1 MAAAA
6 RVLLHD
12 GAARIESCAR
22 TVLAAVTEGDLLRTQ
37 LAVLRRFAK
46 REPADTI
53 ALRRTVADAVESA
66 NRYPF

>member
-12 GAARIESCAR
+12 GAARVEGSAR

>member
-1 MAAAA
+1 MTAAA

-12 GAARIESCAR
+12 GVAASKSSAR
-22 TVLAAVTEGDLLRTQ
+22 TALAASVEGDMLRTQ

-53 ALRRTVADAVESA
+53 ALRRD
-66 NRYPF
+66 RRRRR